1 MNKKSAWTQFT
12 LQEIC
17 NFGEIQKG
25 EQYARTRA
33 GTRRTRDAREVS
45 KSTPRVSRERVHF
58 SRHSQSRGKQIS
70 FCGSN
75 HQHLVVHA
83 GDKISELTFSRCIS
97 ARDRSKF
104 QCRACKRNGTSL
116 NRSIY
121 STNEAQQLSY
131 FIKCSPPNL
140 ARTSIT

>member
-1 MNKKSAWTQFT
+1 MNKKSAWTQSA
-12 LQEIC
+12 LQEVC

-45 KSTPRVSRERVHF
+45 KSTPRVSHERVHF
-58 SRHSQSRGKQIS
+58 SRHSQSRGKQMS

-104 QCRACKRNGTSL
+104 QCRACKGNGTSL

-121 STNEAQQLSY
+121 PTNEAQQLSC
-131 FIKCSPPNL
+131 FSSALPQTLHVSP
-140 ARTSIT
+140 